1 MGEFP
6 ASRVLICTVLYF
18 FVFYLICWAV
28 QGDDTFDSSD
38 IKFDDV
44 GFETTTTTT
53 YDGDDLT
60 TLQNDTSFSSVT
72 ATLSMMS
79 GIGTNSVSIGVPPL
93 IKFIFH
99 FIFFWIPLA
108 LFGISLYFTL
118 PFIH

>member
-6 ASRVLICTVLYF
+6 ASKVLIGTVIYF

-28 QGDDTFDSSD
+28 QGEDSFDSSEVNFND
-38 IKFDDV
+38 P
-44 GFETTTTTT
+44 GFSTSSATT
-53 YDGDDLT
+53 YDGDTLV
-60 TLQNDTSFSSVT
+60 TLQNDTSFSSVS

-79 GIGTNSVSIGVPPL
+79 GIGTNNVSIGIPSLVQ
-93 IKFIFH
+93 FIFH